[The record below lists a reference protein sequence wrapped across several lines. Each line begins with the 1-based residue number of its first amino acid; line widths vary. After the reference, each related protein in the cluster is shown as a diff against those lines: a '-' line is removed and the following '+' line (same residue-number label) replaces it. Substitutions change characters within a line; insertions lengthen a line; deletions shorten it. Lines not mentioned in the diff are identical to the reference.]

1 LSSREV
7 KREVRAGHSLRA
19 EGVVKGVQVEAEVMA
34 VVVVVEAEV
43 RPREDLNIES
53 LFLVLNNCFLI

>member
-7 KREVRAGHSLRA
+7 KREVRAGHSLQA
-19 EGVVKGVQVEAEVMA
+19 EGVVKEVQVEVMA

-43 RPREDLNIES
+43 RPQGDLNIES
-53 LFLVLNNCFLI
+53 LFLVLNNCFFI